1 MWNPPADLRQR
12 WIAEDFQLEHV
23 AMDAFRG
30 GRLDRSGLGLYE
42 GRVDMRAFDTPPS
55 RAAGVLPGNRGGIL
69 DFLKRAGGKGWIT
82 LQNTRLESVDFT
94 HARLPGLTFHRVTF
108 VDCLF
113 DRGDLDN
120 VKFGACRFEHCSFAR
135 AELSVVSLGQI
146 GTPLGRPLPSQF
158 IDCQFANATLGFTF
172 SWGSEFTSCDFSR
185 TRFRD
190 TRWYGSRFVDCTF
203 AGEIK
208 GSEFRST
215 DDSARV
221 PRRPDMLDGVDLSRT
236 SLVECEF
243 YGLNFDRT
251 VFPRDINHLAV
262 EDFPCFLEH
271 TIALLADHKTKAG
284 EYTFSSMTR
293 ELARLGPAQRRGVI
307 NLSDVVD
314 PWPADGQ
321 VELAAAF
328 DQALTECGQAG
339 SVASRRNRPEQGV

>member
-1 MWNPPADLRQR
+1 
-12 WIAEDFQLEHV
+12 
-23 AMDAFRG
+23 
-30 GRLDRSGLGLYE
+30 
-42 GRVDMRAFDTPPS
+42 
-55 RAAGVLPGNRGGIL
+55 
-69 DFLKRAGGKGWIT
+69 
-82 LQNTRLESVDFT
+82 
-94 HARLPGLTFHRVTF
+94 
-108 VDCLF
+108 
-113 DRGDLDN
+113 
-120 VKFGACRFEHCSFAR
+120 
-135 AELSVVSLGQI
+135 VVSLGQV
-146 GTPLGRPLPSQF
+146 GNSPGRPLPSQF

-190 TRWYGSRFVDCTF
+190 THWYGSRFVDCTF

-208 GSEFRST
+208 GSQFWST
-215 DDSARV
+215 DDLARV

-251 VFPRDINHLAV
+251 VFPIDNNHLVV
-262 EDFPCFLEH
+262 EGFRCFLEH
-271 TIALLADHKTKAG
+271 VVALLADHKTTAG
-284 EYTFSSMTR
+284 EYTFRSMTR

-328 DQALTECGQAG
+328 DQALTECGQSG
-339 SVASRRNRPEQGV
+339 SVASRRNRPEQSV

>member
-1 MWNPPADLRQR
+1 MWPWML
-12 WIAEDFQLEHV
+12 F
-23 AMDAFRG
+23 
-30 GRLDRSGLGLYE
+30 
-42 GRVDMRAFDTPPS
+42 
-55 RAAGVLPGNRGGIL
+55 
-69 DFLKRAGGKGWIT
+69 AGGDSTARVSGCMKVAST
-82 LQNTRLESVDFT
+82 CAPSTRRRHAQRESSQ
-94 HARLPGLTFHRVTF
+94 AI
-108 VDCLF
+108 
-113 DRGDLDN
+113 
-120 VKFGACRFEHCSFAR
+120 GA
-135 AELSVVSLGQI
+135 
-146 GTPLGRPLPSQF
+146 
-158 IDCQFANATLGFTF
+158 
-172 SWGSEFTSCDFSR
+172 DFSR
-185 TRFRD
+185 SRFRD

-284 EYTFSSMTR
+284 EFTFSSMTR
-293 ELARLGPAQRRGVI
+293 ELGRLGPAQRRGVI

-314 PWPADGQ
+314 P
-321 VELAAAF
+321 
-328 DQALTECGQAG
+328 
-339 SVASRRNRPEQGV
+339 